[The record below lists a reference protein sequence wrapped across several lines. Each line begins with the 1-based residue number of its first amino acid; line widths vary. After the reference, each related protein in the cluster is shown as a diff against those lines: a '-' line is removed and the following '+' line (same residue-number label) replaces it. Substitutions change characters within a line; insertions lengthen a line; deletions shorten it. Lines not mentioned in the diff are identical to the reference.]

1 MDANKAEIQQVVRI
15 LMYFGSGLLTKAGL
29 DTQDEL
35 TMVAGALTGVVALGW
50 WFIWNRKR

>member
-15 LMYFGSGLLTKAGL
+15 LMYFGSGLLAKAGL